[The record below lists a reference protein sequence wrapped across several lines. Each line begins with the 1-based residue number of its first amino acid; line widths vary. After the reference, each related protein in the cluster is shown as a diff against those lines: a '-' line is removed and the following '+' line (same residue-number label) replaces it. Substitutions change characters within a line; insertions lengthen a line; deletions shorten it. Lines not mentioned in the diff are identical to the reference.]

1 MPIYTEVPEGSAY
14 TTSKDYDG
22 TTLTVSVPGYR
33 WIVFYDERTGKSWRK
48 YGRQATYRCAT
59 AEDMDYVSFS
69 VRTPSGKPTVSL
81 GKKASLIYPS
91 KDTLEMEIA
100 KWSQIGSSLEV
111 TVSADVDSDKT
122 EVRLTSLGMPY
133 CSMSGRVV
141 SGQALFENV
150 TAGMCWKCG

>member
-1 MPIYTEVPEGSAY
+1 
-14 TTSKDYDG
+14 
-22 TTLTVSVPGYR
+22 
-33 WIVFYDERTGKSWRK
+33 
-48 YGRQATYRCAT
+48 
-59 AEDMDYVSFS
+59 
-69 VRTPSGKPTVSL
+69 
-81 GKKASLIYPS
+81 
-91 KDTLEMEIA
+91 MEIA

-150 TAGMCWKCG
+150 TAGMHVLEVWINGELMETKKIIIK